1 LNTSKGFII
10 GNVVTHISAIS
21 AQMSMR
27 KRMWLNYLSTNV
39 GKITMNRP
47 TSRGRSPEVVS
58 FHVLIKNRLGASLK
72 LVVKWILEF
81 SP

>member
-1 LNTSKGFII
+1 
-10 GNVVTHISAIS
+10 
-21 AQMSMR
+21 
-27 KRMWLNYLSTNV
+27 MWLNYLSTNV